1 MKLKLIFALFVSS
14 FSISICSALTLQI
27 NQGPLDSGQLFVDC
41 EFDSIK
47 DLCQVD
53 TGANFTS
60 IANKAEYDNYK
71 SIGKFRFKSASG
83 IPKEVDKVTINEIAF
98 GDLKLHSVNV
108 ARMGNDPQFNSV
120 AGLDLLLTTPF
131 SFNFSTSSPELNF
144 ELPSNLSLK
153 EKLITTGKD
162 GLTMPISIA
171 SDSTVAFFD
180 TGAGLSCVDTEYI
193 SKHPELFS
201 FVMDIPNGVDATGN
215 TVFMKL
221 YKVKHIT
228 IGAHKFYEE
237 NVLAFNF
244 EPIREKMSKD
254 VNFIIGFNLITK
266 ANWYFDIKN
275 ALWDIE

>member
-1 MKLKLIFALFVSS
+1 MKLKLISTLFLNC
-14 FSISICSALTLQI
+14 FFISICSALPLQVH
-27 NQGPLDSGQLFVDC
+27 QGPLDSGQLFVDC

-60 IANKAEYDNYK
+60 IANKPEYDNYK

-83 IPKEVDKVTINEIAF
+83 IPKEVNKVTINEIAF
-98 GDLKLHSVNV
+98 GDLKLSSVNV
-108 ARMGNDPQFNSV
+108 ARLGNDPQFNSV

-131 SFNFSTSSPELNF
+131 SFNFSSSPELNF
-144 ELPSNLSLK
+144 ELSSKLSLK
-153 EKLITTGKD
+153 GKLITSGKD

-171 SDSTVAFFD
+171 SNPIVAFFD

-193 SKHPELFS
+193 SKYPELFS

-221 YKVKHIT
+221 YKIKHIT
-228 IGAHKFYEE
+228 IGTHEFYEE

-254 VNFIIGFNLITK
+254 VSFIIGFNLITK